1 MRKVEILAPAGS
13 YESLKAAI
21 YAGCDAVYIGGS
33 RFGARAFANN
43 LAEQELLEAI
53 DFVHLHGKKI
63 YMTVNTLLKEQE
75 LYEEL
80 YDYLKPYYEQG
91 LDAVIVQDVGVLK
104 YVHEHFPDLPIHAS
118 TQMTLTGKEGIK
130 LLKDMGVTR
139 FVPARELSLEEI
151 KEIRKETQKDT
162 VPIEIET
169 FVHGALCYC
178 YSGQCLLSSM
188 IGGRSGNRGRCAQP
202 CRMTYTLDGAHK
214 DGDYLLSPKD
224 ICTVSLI
231 PELIEA
237 GVHSFKI
244 EGRMK
249 RPEYTAYATYIYGKY
264 TDLYFEL
271 GKEGYYFYLKKHQ
284 KEYEEDISN
293 LMDLYN
299 RGSFTTGYYKQYH
312 GKDMMSNKRPNHNGV
327 LVGEVIKI
335 KGIEAQIKLLR
346 DIYAQDVLEFRN
358 EKEENLY
365 DYTVKDDCRRGT
377 IIKAKF
383 KPGSKIVSGHLVYRT
398 KNQKLLSW
406 IGDNFLENGAKIPI
420 EGKLEVIVSKP
431 LRLYLTDKQS
441 GVTVEVMGDKVEEAK
456 NQPMTKEKLLAG
468 VGKIA
473 NTEYIFE
480 KLTATVEGNVF
491 VPVGKLKEL
500 RREGLQQLEYKMLKQ
515 YRRVTKCKK
524 SVECIGNSD
533 SQNSNENNCEKTRE
547 LENKKVDLLKQEIIG
562 KNSYV
567 ESRNN
572 KEKTNSS
579 QFFVTIW
586 TKEQAEVVCKI
597 EEVKRVAI
605 LIEHFFDKRLSDNK
619 EGFDY
624 NREIDFNKK
633 EKKDKGDYVLNKKA
647 ISEEVNKIAELIC
660 RSGKEFFI
668 TLPYIDRKNQC
679 EKFLDLLLNK
689 ETTIKTK
696 ELEQHKQEET
706 FLEREIKKDWNIS
719 GFLVRS
725 MEQVSIL
732 QAKYPNK
739 NIVLD
744 ANVYTLNQEAKNFWE
759 EKGVEE
765 YTTSVE
771 LNISEIQ
778 KCNNEKSSLI
788 VYGHLP
794 LMVSAQC
801 LLKNYNVCQKERGYT
816 TYHTLK
822 DRMGKEYLVV
832 NRCENCYNVIYDGEP
847 ISLLKEVDIIK
858 KMGHKFLRLDFT
870 VESKEETKKVIECF
884 KEAFFHNKTVE
895 LQGTTKGHFYRGIE

>member
-43 LAEQELLEAI
+43 LAEQEMLEAI

-75 LYEEL
+75 LYKEL

-104 YVHEHFPDLPIHAS
+104 YIHEHFPNLPIHAS
-118 TQMTLTGKEGIK
+118 TQMTLTGGEGVK

-151 KEIRKETQKDT
+151 KEIKKTTKKDNYL
-162 VPIEIET
+162 VEMET

-202 CRMTYTLDGAHK
+202 CRMTYTLDGEK
-214 DGDYLLSPKD
+214 RDGDYLLSPKD

-237 GVHSFKI
+237 GIDSFKI

-249 RPEYTAYATYIYGKY
+249 RPEYTAYTTYIYRKY

-271 GKEGYYFYLKKHQ
+271 GKEGYYSYLKKHQ

-312 GKDMMSNKRPNHNGV
+312 GKNMMSSKRPNHNGV
-327 LVGEVIKI
+327 LVGEVIKV
-335 KGIEAQIKLLR
+335 KGIEAQIKLSK

-365 DYTVKDDCRRGT
+365 DYTIKDDQKKGM

-383 KPGSKIVSGHLVYRT
+383 KPGSKIVSGQFVYRT
-398 KNQKLLSW
+398 KNQKLLSL
-406 IGDNFLENGAKIPI
+406 ISDSFLQNGFKIPI
-420 EGKLEVIVSKP
+420 EGKLEVIVGEP
-431 LRLYLTDKQS
+431 LKLCLIEKRS
-441 GVTVEVMGDKVEEAK
+441 GVTIEVIGDIAEEAK

-468 VGKIA
+468 IDKIS
-473 NTEYIFE
+473 NTEYVFE
-480 KLTATVEGNVF
+480 QLTITTEGNAF

-500 RREGLQQLEYKMLKQ
+500 RREGLRQLEDAILKQ
-515 YRRVTKCKK
+515 YRRIQKECQK
-524 SVECIGNSD
+524 SIEYAR
-533 SQNSNENNCEKTRE
+533 SNDC
-547 LENKKVDLLKQEIIG
+547 Q
-562 KNSYV
+562 
-567 ESRNN
+567 NN
-572 KEKTNSS
+572 KENEKEATKSS

-586 TKEQAEVVCKI
+586 NKEQAEIVCKI
-597 EEVKRVAI
+597 EEVKRVSV
-605 LIEHFFDKRLSDNK
+605 LVEHFFDKK
-619 EGFDY
+619 IFD
-624 NREIDFNKK
+624 
-633 EKKDKGDYVLNKKA
+633 KKA
-647 ISEEVNKIAELIC
+647 ILEQIKEIKELVC
-660 RSGKEFFI
+660 HSGKEFFI
-668 TLPYIDRKNQC
+668 SLPYIDRNKQC
-679 EKFLDLLLNK
+679 EKLFDLFMN
-689 ETTIKTK
+689 ESFT
-696 ELEQHKQEET
+696 
-706 FLEREIKKDWNIS
+706 NIS

-725 MEQVSIL
+725 MEQVAIL
-732 QAKYPNK
+732 QKKYPNK
-739 NIVLD
+739 KIVLD
-744 ANVYTLNQEAKNFWE
+744 ANLYTLNQEAKEFWKQ
-759 EKGVEE
+759 KGVEE
-765 YTTSVE
+765 YTTSIE
-771 LNISEIQ
+771 LNASEIQ
-778 KCNNEKSSLI
+778 KCNNKNASLI

-801 LLKNYNVCQKERGYT
+801 LLNNCKTCQKEKGYT
-816 TYHTLK
+816 TYHSLK
-822 DRMGKEYLVV
+822 DRMGKEYFVV
-832 NRCENCYNVIYDGEP
+832 NRCENCYNIIYDGQAV
-847 ISLLKEVDIIK
+847 SLLKEVDTIE

-870 VESKEETKKVIECF
+870 VESKEQTKKVMECF
-884 KEAFFHNKTVE
+884 REAFCYHNKVVE
-895 LQGTTKGHFYRGIE
+895 LQDTTKGHFYRGIE

>member
-13 YESLKAAI
+13 YESLKAAV

-43 LAEQELLEAI
+43 LAEQEMLEAI
-53 DFVHLHGKKI
+53 DFIHLHGKKI

-80 YDYLKPYYEQG
+80 YDYLRPYYEQG

-104 YVHEHFPDLPIHAS
+104 YIHEHFPDLPIHAS
-118 TQMTLTGKEGIK
+118 TQMTLTGGEGVK

-151 KEIRKETQKDT
+151 KEIRKTTKKDNYP
-162 VPIEIET
+162 VEIET

-202 CRMTYTLDGAHK
+202 CRMTYTLDGEK
-214 DGDYLLSPKD
+214 REGDYLLSPKD

-237 GVHSFKI
+237 GIDSFKI

-249 RPEYTAYATYIYGKY
+249 RPEYTAYTTYIYRKY

-271 GKEGYYFYLKKHQ
+271 GKEGYLSYLKKHQ

-312 GKDMMSNKRPNHNGV
+312 GKNMMSGKRPNHNGV
-327 LVGEVIKI
+327 LVGEVIKV
-335 KGIEAQIKLLR
+335 KGIEAQIKLSK

-365 DYTVKDDCRRGT
+365 DYTVKDDCKKGM

-383 KPGSKIVSGHLVYRT
+383 KPGSKIVSGQFVYRT
-398 KNQKLLSW
+398 KNQKLLSLVS
-406 IGDNFLENGAKIPI
+406 DNLIQSGSKIPI
-420 EGKLEVIVSKP
+420 EGKLEVIVGEP
-431 LRLYLTDKQS
+431 LKLCLTEKRS
-441 GVTVEVMGDKVEEAK
+441 GVTIEVIGDIAEEAK

-468 VGKIA
+468 INKIS

-480 KLTATVEGNVF
+480 QLIATVEGNVF

-500 RREGLQQLEYKMLKQ
+500 RREGLRELEAAILKQ
-515 YRRVTKCKK
+515 YKRTEKQCQKHIEDTRNN
-524 SVECIGNSD
+524 EC
-533 SQNSNENNCEKTRE
+533 QNNNENEHETKNVFQ
-547 LENKKVDLLKQEIIG
+547 NKKTY
-562 KNSYV
+562 SP
-567 ESRNN
+567 
-572 KEKTNSS
+572 
-579 QFFVTIW
+579 FFVTIW
-586 TKEQAEVVCKI
+586 NKEQAEIICEI
-597 EEVKRVAI
+597 EEVKRVSI
-605 LIEHFFDKRLSDNK
+605 LIEHFFDRKISD
-619 EGFDY
+619 
-624 NREIDFNKK
+624 
-633 EKKDKGDYVLNKKA
+633 KKA
-647 ISEEVNKIAELIC
+647 ILEQIKEIVDLVC
-660 RSGKEFFI
+660 HSGKEFFI
-668 TLPYIDRKNQC
+668 SLPYVDRNKQC
-679 EKFLDLLLNK
+679 EKFLDLFIN
-689 ETTIKTK
+689 EEFTIKRK
-696 ELEQHKQEET
+696 ELEECKQEE
-706 FLEREIKKDWNIS
+706 EIKRNWNIS

-725 MEQVSIL
+725 MEQVAIL
-732 QAKYPNK
+732 QRKYPNK
-739 NIVLD
+739 KIVLD
-744 ANVYTLNQEAKNFWE
+744 ANLYTFNQEAKEFWKQ
-759 EKGVEE
+759 KGVEE

-771 LNISEIQ
+771 LNASEIKQ
-778 KCNNEKSSLI
+778 CNNENASLI

-801 LLKNYNVCQKERGYT
+801 LLDNCKTCQKEKGYT
-816 TYHTLK
+816 KYHSLK
-822 DRMGKEYLVV
+822 DRMGKEYFVV
-832 NRCENCYNVIYDGEP
+832 NRCENCYNIIYDGQAV
-847 ISLLKEVDIIK
+847 SLLKEVDTIE

-870 VESKEETKKVIECF
+870 VESKEQTKKVLECF
-884 KEAFFHNKTVE
+884 REAFCYNNRSVE